1 MDRER
6 KTIWITLLFAISS
19 GFISAQQAKVDV
31 RSTYERLWAVV
42 PIVGAGTFADPK
54 RPKWAELVTPANQQ
68 SRSGITAY
76 QFIKGDDG
84 VGLVEFV
91 ATSRASFQQIL
102 ADSTIT
108 VFLKGRDSRAAM
120 EAEFLKHKANF
131 DFAHFGVRMP

>member
-1 MDRER
+1 
-6 KTIWITLLFAISS
+6 
-19 GFISAQQAKVDV
+19 
-31 RSTYERLWAVV
+31 
-42 PIVGAGTFADPK
+42 
-54 RPKWAELVTPANQQ
+54 
-68 SRSGITAY
+68 
-76 QFIKGDDG
+76 
-84 VGLVEFV
+84 VEFV